1 MERTSRMTTALKGV
15 VFDLDGVITDTAH
28 YHYLAWKKT
37 AESIG
42 IEFDEAFNENLKG
55 VSRIDS
61 LLLILK
67 KDGRENDF
75 TEEQIEA
82 LAADKNDFYVSL
94 LKEIT
99 PADVLPGIKEL
110 IVDLKKQN
118 LKCAI
123 ASVSKNA
130 RTVLSALEMEQEFDY
145 IVDAA
150 KITKSKPDPEIFVE
164 ACRGLGLETSEV
176 VGIED
181 AQAGIEAINAAGIV
195 SVGVG
200 SGLRDADMTVKS
212 TGLLDLRILEI
223 LHSK

>member
-1 MERTSRMTTALKGV
+1 MTTALKGV

-75 TEEQIEA
+75 TQEQIEA
-82 LAADKNDFYVSL
+82 LAADKNEFYVSL
-94 LKEIT
+94 LQEIT

-150 KITKSKPDPEIFVE
+150 KITKSKPDPEIFEE

-176 VGIED
+176 VGVED

-200 SGLRDADMTVKS
+200 SGLREADMTLKS

>member
-1 MERTSRMTTALKGV
+1 MTTALKGV

-82 LAADKNDFYVSL
+82 LAADKNNFYVSL

-99 PADVLPGIKEL
+99 PVDVLPGIKEL

>member
-1 MERTSRMTTALKGV
+1 MTTALKGV

-75 TEEQIEA
+75 TEEQIET
-82 LAADKNDFYVSL
+82 LAAEKNEFYVSL
-94 LKEIT
+94 LQEIT
-99 PADVLPGIKEL
+99 PADILPGIKEL

-130 RTVLSALEMEQEFDY
+130 RTVLNALEMEQAFDY

-164 ACRGLGLETSEV
+164 ACRGLGLETAEV

-181 AQAGIEAINAAGIV
+181 AQAGIEAINAAGII

-200 SGLRDADMTVKS
+200 SGLRDADMTVKN

>member
-1 MERTSRMTTALKGV
+1 MTTALKGV

-61 LLLILK
+61 LLLILR

-82 LAADKNDFYVSL
+82 LAVDKNEFYVSL
-94 LKEIT
+94 LQEIT

>member
-1 MERTSRMTTALKGV
+1 MTTALKGV

-82 LAADKNDFYVSL
+82 HAADKNDFYVSL

>member
-1 MERTSRMTTALKGV
+1 MTIALKGV
-15 VFDLDGVITDTAH
+15 LFDLDGVITDTAH

-55 VSRIDS
+55 VSRMDS

-67 KDGRENDF
+67 KDNRENDF
-75 TEEQIEA
+75 TKEELET
-82 LAADKNDFYVSL
+82 LAADKNEFYVSL
-94 LKEIT
+94 LQEIS

-110 IVDLKKQN
+110 IVALKKQN

-130 RTVLSALEMEQEFDY
+130 RTVLSALGMEQNFDY

-150 KITKSKPDPEIFVE
+150 KITKSKPDPEIFIE
-164 ACRGLGLETSEV
+164 ATRGLGLTPSEV

-181 AQAGIEAINAAGIV
+181 AQAGIEAINAANIV

-200 SGLRDADMTVKS
+200 SGLRNADMTVKH

>member
-1 MERTSRMTTALKGV
+1 MTTALKGV

-61 LLLILK
+61 LLLILR

-82 LAADKNDFYVSL
+82 LAADKNEFYVSL
-94 LKEIT
+94 LQEIT

-223 LHSK
+223 LYSK

>member
-1 MERTSRMTTALKGV
+1 MTTALKGV

-130 RTVLSALEMEQEFDY
+130 RTVLSALETEQEFDY

>member
-1 MERTSRMTTALKGV
+1 MTTALKGV

-75 TEEQIEA
+75 TEEQIET
-82 LAADKNDFYVSL
+82 LAAEKNEFYVSL
-94 LKEIT
+94 LQEIT

-130 RTVLSALEMEQEFDY
+130 RTVLNALEMEQAFDY

-150 KITKSKPDPEIFVE
+150 KITKSKPDPEIFME
-164 ACRGLGLETSEV
+164 ACRGLGLETAEV

-200 SGLRDADMTVKS
+200 SGLRDADMTVKN

>member
-1 MERTSRMTTALKGV
+1 MTTALKGV

-82 LAADKNDFYVSL
+82 LAADKNEFYVSL
-94 LKEIT
+94 LQEIT

-145 IVDAA
+145 IMDAA

-200 SGLRDADMTVKS
+200 SGLREADMTVKS

>member
-1 MERTSRMTTALKGV
+1 MTTALKGV

-75 TEEQIEA
+75 TEEQIET
-82 LAADKNDFYVSL
+82 LAAEKNKFYVSL
-94 LKEIT
+94 LQEIT

-130 RTVLSALEMEQEFDY
+130 RTVLNALEMEQAFDY

-164 ACRGLGLETSEV
+164 ACRGLGLETAEV

-200 SGLRDADMTVKS
+200 SGLRDADMTVKN

>member
-1 MERTSRMTTALKGV
+1 MTTALKGV

-130 RTVLSALEMEQEFDY
+130 RKVLSALEMEQEFDY

>member
-1 MERTSRMTTALKGV
+1 MTTALKGV

-67 KDGRENDF
+67 KGGRENDF
-75 TEEQIEA
+75 TQEQIEA
-82 LAADKNDFYVSL
+82 LAADKNEFYVSL

-110 IVDLKKQN
+110 IVALKKQN

-176 VGIED
+176 VGVED

-200 SGLRDADMTVKS
+200 SGLREADMTLKS

>member
-1 MERTSRMTTALKGV
+1 MTTALKGV

-37 AESIG
+37 AESFG

-67 KDGRENDF
+67 KDGRENDY

>member
-1 MERTSRMTTALKGV
+1 MTTALKGV

-75 TEEQIEA
+75 TEEQIET
-82 LAADKNDFYVSL
+82 LAAEKNEFYVSL
-94 LKEIT
+94 LQEIT
-99 PADVLPGIKEL
+99 PADILPGIKEL

-130 RTVLSALEMEQEFDY
+130 RTVLNALEMEQAFDY

-164 ACRGLGLETSEV
+164 ACRGLGLETAEV

-200 SGLRDADMTVKS
+200 SGLRDADMTVKN

>member
-1 MERTSRMTTALKGV
+1 MTTALKGV

-75 TEEQIEA
+75 TQEQIEA
-82 LAADKNDFYVSL
+82 LAADKNEFYVSL
-94 LKEIT
+94 LEEIT

-110 IVDLKKQN
+110 IVALKKQN

-150 KITKSKPDPEIFVE
+150 KITKSKPNPEIFVE
-164 ACRGLGLETSEV
+164 ACRGLGLEPSEV

-181 AQAGIEAINAAGIV
+181 AQAGIEAINAAGII

-200 SGLRDADMTVKS
+200 SGLRDADMTVKN

>member
-1 MERTSRMTTALKGV
+1 MTTALKGV

-164 ACRGLGLETSEV
+164 ACRGLGLETSEL

>member
-1 MERTSRMTTALKGV
+1 MES
-15 VFDLDGVITDTAH
+15 
-28 YHYLAWKKT
+28 
-37 AESIG
+37 G

-67 KDGRENDF
+67 KDGRENNF

-200 SGLRDADMTVKS
+200 SGLREADMTVKS

>member
-1 MERTSRMTTALKGV
+1 MTTALKGV

-75 TEEQIEA
+75 TQEQIEA
-82 LAADKNDFYVSL
+82 LAADKNEFYVSL
-94 LKEIT
+94 LEEIT

-110 IVDLKKQN
+110 IVALKKQN

-150 KITKSKPDPEIFVE
+150 KITKSKPDPEIFME
-164 ACRGLGLETSEV
+164 ACRGLGLEPSEV

-181 AQAGIEAINAAGIV
+181 AQAGIEAINAAGII

-200 SGLRDADMTVKS
+200 SGLRDADMTVKN

>member
-1 MERTSRMTTALKGV
+1 MTTALKGV

-200 SGLRDADMTVKS
+200 SGLRDADMTVKN

>member
-1 MERTSRMTTALKGV
+1 MTTALKGV
-15 VFDLDGVITDTAH
+15 IFDLDGVITDTAH

-110 IVDLKKQN
+110 IVDIKKQN

>member
-1 MERTSRMTTALKGV
+1 MTTALKGV

-75 TEEQIEA
+75 TQEQIEA
-82 LAADKNDFYVSL
+82 LAADKNEFYVSL
-94 LKEIT
+94 LQEIT

-176 VGIED
+176 VGVED

-200 SGLRDADMTVKS
+200 SGLRKADMTLKS

>member
-1 MERTSRMTTALKGV
+1 MTTALKGV

-75 TEEQIEA
+75 TEEQIET
-82 LAADKNDFYVSL
+82 LAAEKNEFYVSL
-94 LKEIT
+94 LQEIT

-130 RTVLSALEMEQEFDY
+130 RTVLNALEMEQAFDY

-164 ACRGLGLETSEV
+164 ACRGLGLETAEV

-181 AQAGIEAINAAGIV
+181 AQAGIEAINAAGII

-200 SGLRDADMTVKS
+200 SGLRDADMTVKN

>member
-1 MERTSRMTTALKGV
+1 MTTALKGV

-67 KDGRENDF
+67 KDGRENNF

-110 IVDLKKQN
+110 IVDIKKQN

-200 SGLRDADMTVKS
+200 SGLREADMTVKS

>member
-1 MERTSRMTTALKGV
+1 MTTALKGV

-61 LLLILK
+61 LLLILR

-82 LAADKNDFYVSL
+82 LAADKNEFYVSL
-94 LKEIT
+94 LQEIT

-176 VGIED
+176 GGIED

>member
-1 MERTSRMTTALKGV
+1 MTTALKGV

-181 AQAGIEAINAAGIV
+181 AQAGIAAINAAGIV

>member
-1 MERTSRMTTALKGV
+1 MTTALKGV

-164 ACRGLGLETSEV
+164 ACRGLGIETSEV

>member
-1 MERTSRMTTALKGV
+1 MTTALKGV

-75 TEEQIEA
+75 TEEEIET
-82 LAADKNDFYVSL
+82 LAAEKNKFYVSL
-94 LKEIT
+94 LQEIT

-130 RTVLSALEMEQEFDY
+130 RTVLNALEMEQAFDY

-164 ACRGLGLETSEV
+164 ACRGLGLETAEV

-200 SGLRDADMTVKS
+200 SGLRDADMTVKN

>member
-1 MERTSRMTTALKGV
+1 MTTALKGV

-110 IVDLKKQN
+110 VVDLKKQN

-145 IVDAA
+145 IVDVA

-164 ACRGLGLETSEV
+164 ACRGLGLETAEV

>member
-1 MERTSRMTTALKGV
+1 MTTALKGV

-61 LLLILK
+61 LLLILR

-82 LAADKNDFYVSL
+82 LAADKNEFYVSL
-94 LKEIT
+94 LQEIT

>member
-1 MERTSRMTTALKGV
+1 MTTALKGV
-15 VFDLDGVITDTAH
+15 LFDLDGVITDTAH

-67 KDGRENDF
+67 KDNRENDF
-75 TEEQIEA
+75 TEEEIEA
-82 LAADKNDFYVSL
+82 LAADKNEFYVSL
-94 LKEIT
+94 LQEIT

-110 IVDLKKQN
+110 IMALKKQN

-150 KITKSKPDPEIFVE
+150 KITKSKPNPEIFIE
-164 ACRGLGLETSEV
+164 ATRGLGLKSSEV
-176 VGIED
+176 IGIED
-181 AQAGIEAINAAGIV
+181 AQAGIEAINAAGII

-200 SGLRDADMTVKS
+200 SGLRDADMTVKH

>member
-1 MERTSRMTTALKGV
+1 MTTALKGV

-75 TEEQIEA
+75 TEEQIET
-82 LAADKNDFYVSL
+82 LAAEKNEFYVSL
-94 LKEIT
+94 LQEIT
-99 PADVLPGIKEL
+99 PTDVLPGIKEL

-130 RTVLSALEMEQEFDY
+130 RTVLNALEMEQAFDY

-164 ACRGLGLETSEV
+164 ACRGLGLETAEV

-181 AQAGIEAINAAGIV
+181 AQAGIEAINAAGII

-200 SGLRDADMTVKS
+200 SGLSDADMTVKN

>member
-1 MERTSRMTTALKGV
+1 MTTALKGV

-75 TEEQIEA
+75 TEEQIET
-82 LAADKNDFYVSL
+82 LAAEKNEFYVSL
-94 LKEIT
+94 LQEIT
-99 PADVLPGIKEL
+99 PTDVLPGIKEL

-130 RTVLSALEMEQEFDY
+130 RTVLNALEMGQAFDY

-164 ACRGLGLETSEV
+164 ACRGLGLETAEV

-200 SGLRDADMTVKS
+200 SGLRDADMTVKN

>member
-1 MERTSRMTTALKGV
+1 MTTALKGV

-61 LLLILK
+61 LLLILR

-176 VGIED
+176 VGVED

-200 SGLRDADMTVKS
+200 SGLREADMTLKS

>member
-1 MERTSRMTTALKGV
+1 MTTALKGV

-75 TEEQIEA
+75 TQEQIEA
-82 LAADKNDFYVSL
+82 LAADKNEFYVSL
-94 LKEIT
+94 LEEIT

-110 IVDLKKQN
+110 IVALKKQN

-164 ACRGLGLETSEV
+164 ACRGLGLESSEV

-181 AQAGIEAINAAGIV
+181 AQAGIEAINAAGII

-200 SGLRDADMTVKS
+200 SGLRDADMTVKN

>member
-1 MERTSRMTTALKGV
+1 MTTALKGV

-75 TEEQIEA
+75 TEDQIEA

-99 PADVLPGIKEL
+99 PEDVLPGIKEL

>member
-1 MERTSRMTTALKGV
+1 MTTALKGV

-181 AQAGIEAINAAGIV
+181 AQAGIEAINAVGIV

>member
-1 MERTSRMTTALKGV
+1 MITALKGV

-150 KITKSKPDPEIFVE
+150 KVTKSKPDPEIFVE

>member
-1 MERTSRMTTALKGV
+1 MTTALKGV

-28 YHYLAWKKT
+28 CHYLAWKKT

-61 LLLILK
+61 LLLILR

-82 LAADKNDFYVSL
+82 LAADKNEFYVSL
-94 LKEIT
+94 LQEIT

>member
-1 MERTSRMTTALKGV
+1 MTTALKGV

-110 IVDLKKQN
+110 IVDFKKQN